1 MGKSTQE
8 VIGRT
13 AEEIFGDPDIARI
26 PRERDRRVM
35 DSGQTEVAEE
45 IFQTPAGKKIIL
57 STKSPR
63 RDANGRI
70 IGMVVVARDITERK
84 KAEELLRNSHE
95 ILRGILGTTLDGY
108 MSTDA
113 QGRLLDV
120 NPRYCQQS
128 GYTREELLGMQ
139 VTDLDVQVTAAFVE
153 ENAKQVIADS
163 SSQFETMHRRKDGT
177 IWHAEVSTSYSEATD
192 GRFFVFLRD
201 ITDRLQAEKAL
212 RLQSEE
218 LVRANA
224 EVTRFVYTV
233 SHDLKSPLV
242 TIKTF
247 LGYLEKDL
255 ASNDTERMAKDM
267 AYAHTAADK
276 MSGLLDELLEL
287 SRVGRKVAPFAE
299 VPLQAIV
306 KEAMDLVAGR
316 IAQRGVSVEVTA
328 GPILLFG
335 DRRRL
340 MEVYQNLLDN
350 AAKFMGDQPTPRVE
364 IGAEVTDDE
373 TVLFVRDNGL
383 GIDPRHKARLF
394 GLFEKLNPHTEGH
407 GMGLAMVRRI
417 VEMHG
422 GKIWVESDGVG
433 KGATFRFT
441 LAKATVT
448 GKDTSHD

>member
-1 MGKSTQE
+1 RGGDRQSVVNGVGIDQYVANWQLLHLDGQPMKADE
-8 VIGRT
+8 V
-13 AEEIFGDPDIARI
+13 PLARAI
-26 PRERDRRVM
+26 RYGETCRREFIIRRAIDDDR
-35 DSGQTEVAEE
+35 
-45 IFQTPAGKKIIL
+45 
-57 STKSPR
+57 
-63 RDANGRI
+63 
-70 IGMVVVARDITERK
+70 VVAANAAPIRDDK
-84 KAEELLRNSHE
+84 GNVVA
-95 ILRGILGTTLDGY
+95 GI
-108 MSTDA
+108 
-113 QGRLLDV
+113 V
-120 NPRYCQQS
+120 
-128 GYTREELLGMQ
+128 
-139 VTDLDVQVTAAFVE
+139 VFV
-153 ENAKQVIADS
+153 
-163 SSQFETMHRRKDGT
+163 
-177 IWHAEVSTSYSEATD
+177 
-192 GRFFVFLRD
+192 D
-201 ITDRLQAEKAL
+201 ITDRVQAEESL

-218 LVRANA
+218 LARANT

-247 LGYLEKDL
+247 LGYMEKDL

-364 IGAEVTDDE
+364 IGAEVNDDE
-373 TVLFVRDNGL
+373 TVLFVRDNGI

-433 KGATFRFT
+433 KGTTFRFT

-448 GKDTSHD
+448 GKDTSHDQR

>member
-1 MGKSTQE
+1 LHLDGQPMKADE
-8 VIGRT
+8 V
-13 AEEIFGDPDIARI
+13 PLARAI
-26 PRERDRRVM
+26 RYGETCRREFIIRRAIDEDR
-35 DSGQTEVAEE
+35 
-45 IFQTPAGKKIIL
+45 
-57 STKSPR
+57 
-63 RDANGRI
+63 
-70 IGMVVVARDITERK
+70 VVAANAAPIRDDK
-84 KAEELLRNSHE
+84 GNVVA
-95 ILRGILGTTLDGY
+95 GI
-108 MSTDA
+108 
-113 QGRLLDV
+113 V
-120 NPRYCQQS
+120 
-128 GYTREELLGMQ
+128 
-139 VTDLDVQVTAAFVE
+139 VFV
-153 ENAKQVIADS
+153 
-163 SSQFETMHRRKDGT
+163 
-177 IWHAEVSTSYSEATD
+177 
-192 GRFFVFLRD
+192 D
-201 ITDRLQAEKAL
+201 ITDRVQAEESL

-218 LVRANA
+218 LARANT

-247 LGYLEKDL
+247 LGYMEKDL

-364 IGAEVTDDE
+364 IGAEVNDDE
-373 TVLFVRDNGL
+373 TVLFVRDNGI

-448 GKDTSHD
+448 GKDTSHDQR